1 MKRTHESLPPGF
13 APGYRIDREKE
24 NLPTSKYRPG
34 GKSSLPCWT
43 DQRGNFWL
51 AGYPATWVPGYLATR
66 LPSYLGTQLP
76 LTIPTSLLNLIMDNV
91 KLLVLFLTIACLLF
105 LVIGLFRPWAM
116 LWWEDVQNRSKV
128 IKSYGSLAVFFGI
141 MYRVLVYYYP

>member
-66 LPSYLGTQLP
+66 LPRHPAPSHNSHFFVKFDNGQRKTPRTLP
-76 LTIPTSLLNLIMDNV
+76 HDCVFT
-91 KLLVLFLTIACLLF
+91 
-105 LVIGLFRPWAM
+105 
-116 LWWEDVQNRSKV
+116 
-128 IKSYGSLAVFFGI
+128 FFGDRI
-141 MYRVLVYYYP
+141 VPAVGDAVVGRCAEPQQGDQVVWDAGSIFWDYV